1 MKSKFIT
8 LTLATA
14 FLSACGSNS
23 TGKNE
28 LTTDSVA
35 FSEKSKTAEVTIK
48 ADFPKDGN
56 KTLTNIITEYISEEM
71 GGTYDGK
78 TDNPDSM
85 VAFYCKREMAELEKL
100 ASEFE
105 TDSEAPLYYSKSV
118 SKIYETD
125 KFVTY
130 ASSFESFTG
139 GAHGMHGSA
148 NTTFR
153 KSDGRRFG
161 SEMLTRTGTEEFRTL
176 IKDGLNQ
183 YFAENEGKDI
193 SDEELKEQ
201 LITDYSVDF
210 LPLPQFPPYL
220 TEKGVGFTYQPYEI
234 APYAAGMPSF
244 TIPYE
249 KIKPYMTVTAVKLI
263 ENKAGK

>member
-1 MKSKFIT
+1 
-8 LTLATA
+8 
-14 FLSACGSNS
+14 
-23 TGKNE
+23 
-28 LTTDSVA
+28 
-35 FSEKSKTAEVTIK
+35 
-48 ADFPKDGN
+48 
-56 KTLTNIITEYISEEM
+56 
-71 GGTYDGK
+71 
-78 TDNPDSM
+78 
-85 VAFYCKREMAELEKL
+85 
-100 ASEFE
+100 
-105 TDSEAPLYYSKSV
+105 
-118 SKIYETD
+118 
-125 KFVTY
+125 
-130 ASSFESFTG
+130 
-139 GAHGMHGSA
+139 MHGSA

-161 SEMLTRTGTEEFRTL
+161 NEMLIRTGTEEFRTL
-176 IKDGLNQ
+176 IKDGLKQ

-263 ENKAGK
+263 ENKGGK